1 MVKEGGESEEGGV
14 KVEWWWWAGVT
25 DHYPISMVKEGGV
38 VVEWWWWKG
47 GVVVVDP
54 PTSSTEIQRRWV
66 GLTPDQVV
74 VE

>member
-1 MVKEGGESEEGGV
+1 MVKVGGESEEGGV
-14 KVEWWWWAGVT
+14 VR
-25 DHYPISMVKEGGV
+25 
-38 VVEWWWWKG
+38 

>member
-1 MVKEGGESEEGGV
+1 MSLLEGEESEEGEV
-14 KVEWWWWAGVT
+14 KRVRRVEWWWG
-25 DHYPISMVKEGGV
+25 
-38 VVEWWWWKG
+38 KG

-66 GLTPDQVV
+66 GLTPGQVV